1 MMDTSMDD
9 LEMNVKLLDFG
20 KEIGSG
26 AFGRVV
32 KATVRANANIP
43 PGLQKNM
50 TVAVKMLKGKM
61 RESRT
66 ELMYIQENT
75 PLFFPVLDLK

>member
-9 LEMNVKLLDFG
+9 LEVDVKCLEFG

-32 KATVRANANIP
+32 KATVKGKSSMP
-43 PGLQKNM
+43 PGLHKNM
-50 TVAVKMLKGKM
+50 AVAVKMLKGKL
-61 RESRT
+61 T
-66 ELMYIQENT
+66 CL
-75 PLFFPVLDLK
+75 

>member
-1 MMDTSMDD
+1 MMDTSMAD

-32 KATVRANANIP
+32 KATVKDSSNLP
-43 PGLQKNM
+43 PGLHKNM
-50 TVAVKMLKGKM
+50 IVAVKMLKGKF
-61 RESRT
+61 S
-66 ELMYIQENT
+66 L
-75 PLFFPVLDLK
+75 

>member
-9 LEMNVKLLDFG
+9 LEMNVKLLDIG

-32 KATVRANANIP
+32 KATVKANANLP
-43 PGLQKNM
+43 PGLHKNM
-50 TVAVKMLKGKM
+50 TVAVKMLKG
-61 RESRT
+61 RI
-66 ELMYIQENT
+66 YIYIIRGVSTMQVS
-75 PLFFPVLDLK
+75 LSLKKT